1 MCLEIKENTGS
12 YSYIYVL
19 RQYGMKQ
26 LQTHSLAFVLLILH
40 LLSTN
45 QEIGWQEH
53 LQNDLFCVKWDTKP

>member
-1 MCLEIKENTGS
+1 MGLEIEENTGS

-40 LLSTN
+40 FLNTN
-45 QEIGWQEH
+45 REIGWQEH
-53 LQNDLFCVKWDTKP
+53 LQNDLFCVKWDSV